1 MFWFCC
7 CWWWK
12 LNSLSSW
19 SLLGRFFWRFLRGK
33 FAIKLCFTNLWISC
47 AINSL
52 RSFPF
57 QQVRHIYVLVVQ
69 RIHTISKFTTSN
81 LLLIFIVTHITTVPY
96 PFLNCPLF
104 NETNSKIRT
113 FHNNFDTENEKKI
126 TTSNCYE
133 NNQRFGLKNRLKEF
147 LVIVLQCVRVCF
159 FPVCAQIKSLTDS
172 SILIRARDFM
182 K

>member
-19 SLLGRFFWRFLRGK
+19 SLLGRFFYGFCVENLQLNCVSQISGFRVQSIHCDHFRFNK
-33 FAIKLCFTNLWISC
+33 CDT
-47 AINSL
+47 
-52 RSFPF
+52 
-57 QQVRHIYVLVVQ
+57 YVLVVQ

>member
-1 MFWFCC
+1 MNGIVMFWFFC

-113 FHNNFDTENEKKI
+113 FHNNFDTENEK
-126 TTSNCYE
+126 
-133 NNQRFGLKNRLKEF
+133 NNNIKLLRKQSTL
-147 LVIVLQCVRVCF
+147 RVEE
-159 FPVCAQIKSLTDS
+159 
-172 SILIRARDFM
+172 
-182 K
+182 

>member
-1 MFWFCC
+1 MFWFFC

-19 SLLGRFFWRFLRGK
+19 SLLGRFFYGFCVENLQLNCVSQISGFRVQSIHCDHFRFNK
-33 FAIKLCFTNLWISC
+33 CDT
-47 AINSL
+47 
-52 RSFPF
+52 
-57 QQVRHIYVLVVQ
+57 YVLVVQ

-113 FHNNFDTENEKKI
+113 FHNNFDTENEK
-126 TTSNCYE
+126 
-133 NNQRFGLKNRLKEF
+133 NNNIKLLRKQSTL
-147 LVIVLQCVRVCF
+147 RVEE
-159 FPVCAQIKSLTDS
+159 
-172 SILIRARDFM
+172 
-182 K
+182 

>member
-1 MFWFCC
+1 M
-7 CWWWK
+7 
-12 LNSLSSW
+12 
-19 SLLGRFFWRFLRGK
+19 RGK

-147 LVIVLQCVRVCF
+147 LVIGLQCVRVCF
-159 FPVCAQIKSLTDS
+159 SRMCTDKEFDWFINLNSCQRFHEIKPVSWHFWHLTFLVIIQIV
-172 SILIRARDFM
+172 
-182 K
+182 